1 MANDE
6 KILVAIAE
14 LKGKIDGLDKDV
26 KALQRSGEDT
36 RESIESLRSDMNGRF
51 KKLEHTVFGNE
62 EADKVG
68 LVEKVRRFDDVTE
81 IIVGDEKKGLLPL
94 VERVRHLE
102 SGWAKLTAVAVLAC
116 SIVVEAVKY
125 GIGYLYSAAQT
136 GGKPHP

>member
-26 KALQRSGEDT
+26 KTLQRSGEDT
-36 RESIESLRSDMNGRF
+36 RDSVDILCRDMNGRF

-62 EADKVG
+62 EVDKIG
-68 LVEKVRRFDDVTE
+68 LVEKVRQFDGVVE
-81 IIVGDEKKGLLPL
+81 IVAGDEEKGLLPL

-116 SIVVEAVKY
+116 SLVIEAVKFGFSY
-125 GIGYLYSAAQT
+125 FYNAAQT
-136 GGKPHP
+136 GVKTH